1 MDATAAEY
9 MADDRRALLTD
20 REREILLGEDED
32 VSEKYYS
39 VVVTRV
45 RNKIELLEDDL
56 PALEAHDTLADELR
70 DIVCE
75 DDTGE

>member
-1 MDATAAEY
+1 MEAQAAEY
-9 MADDRRALLTD
+9 MGDDRRALLTD
-20 REREILLGEDED
+20 REREILLGEDDD

-56 PALEAHDTLADELR
+56 PALEAHDTLGDELR
-70 DIVCE
+70 DVVCE
-75 DDTGE
+75 DDDE